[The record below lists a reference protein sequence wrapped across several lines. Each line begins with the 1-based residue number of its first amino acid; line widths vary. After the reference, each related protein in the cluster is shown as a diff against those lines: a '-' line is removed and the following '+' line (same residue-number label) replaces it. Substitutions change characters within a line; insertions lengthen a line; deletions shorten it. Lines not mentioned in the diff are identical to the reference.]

1 MRNYRRALMAAK
13 MNIPAP
19 AAGQPLNGEWVRLGR
34 PVSAFDV
41 VNDLLA
47 QGGYGRIQ
55 SIWPGPPDS
64 SVLAA
69 QASVADP
76 EGSNGVT
83 MFNTLAGML
92 NEIGT

>member
-1 MRNYRRALMAAK
+1 ML
-13 MNIPAP
+13 PP
-19 AAGQPLNGEWVRLGR
+19 VVTGR

-55 SIWPGPPDS
+55 SIWPGPPASDN

-69 QASVADP
+69 QPEVADP
-76 EGSNGVT
+76 DGSNGVT

-92 NEIGT
+92 NELGT